1 MRKIKKLTALMLAIV
16 MVLAMSITAFASEVT
31 EDGEQT
37 PDSGSQ
43 GYTITL
49 NGKNEGH
56 TYGAYQVFKG
66 TLFVN
71 EKGEKVLS
79 DIEWGSGVANTEG
92 LIEELRKIPAFG
104 RIPTPATAKDVAD
117 VLNDKGNDSEFA
129 QNFAD
134 LVGKYTTSVT
144 KTSQPSENDP
154 KVYKITGLEAGYY
167 LIKDENEAANDDAWT
182 RYMMQVVGDVD
193 ATVKTDV
200 PDIDKKIVE
209 ADSDNDEVA
218 DNNGKGTAQDVG
230 SDVKFQL
237 TSKVPD
243 MTSYKTYTYTVHDT
257 MSSGLT
263 FKKDSVKVTIDGQEC
278 TVNVDYEVKVQ
289 SGDDGKTNITID
301 FIDFL
306 KHKDN
311 KEKAIV
317 IEYEATIN
325 EGALV
330 SNEEKNTVYL
340 EYSNNP
346 YGDGKGET
354 PEKEVYVYDFDIV
367 IDKYAKDDKNHKLAG
382 AEFVLMKGNK
392 YYFWNEGTKKV
403 EWVDNIG
410 DATKVITEED
420 GVASFK
426 GLDSGDYS
434 LLETKAPDGYN
445 KLEGP
450 VSVKIKAVYDE
461 NGKIKPTESKVELA
475 DNGQYSVT
483 SSIENSS
490 GSLLPS
496 TGGIGTTIFY
506 IIGAILVIGAGIIL
520 VVKKRMSNE

>member
-71 EKGEKVLS
+71 EAGKKVLS

-117 VLNDKGNDSEFA
+117 VLNDKGDDSEFA

-167 LIKDENEAANDDAWT
+167 LIKDENEKANDDAWT
-182 RYMMQVVGDVD
+182 RYMMQVVGDVE

-209 ADSDNDEVA
+209 ADND
-218 DNNGKGTAQDVG
+218 GKGTAQDVG
-230 SDVKFQL
+230 SDVKFRL

-263 FKKDSVKVTIDGQEC
+263 FKEDTVKVTINNKEC
-278 TVNVDYEVKVQ
+278 IVNVDYEVKVQ
-289 SGDDGKTNITID
+289 QPGDGGKTNITID
-301 FIDFL
+301 FKDFL
-306 KHKDN
+306 KHKDDEG
-311 KEKAIV
+311 KEIV
-317 IEYEATIN
+317 IEYQATIN

-330 SNEEKNTVYL
+330 SDEEKNTVYL

-346 YGDGKGET
+346 YGDGTGET

-367 IDKYAKDDKNHKLAG
+367 IDKYAKDDKDHKLAG
-382 AEFVLMKGNK
+382 AEFVLMKENK
-392 YYFWNEGTKKV
+392 YYFWNDETKKV
-403 EWVDNIG
+403 EWVSDITS
-410 DATKVITEED
+410 ATKVITGED

-426 GLDSGDYS
+426 GLDSGSYS

-450 VSVKIKAVYDE
+450 VSVVIEAVYDK
-461 NGKIKPTESKVELA
+461 NGKIKPTESKVELT